1 MKFEV
6 NSQRLP
12 VIVTVIVLALTGA
25 AWLMLPRLQSGQRQV
40 ESQGV
45 VHVERARRLLDR
57 YNADLAYRALVLEQL
72 RDAEVGVDAKKAG
85 EVAEAIGDE
94 YQAAHQALWTDFP
107 PMDWKDGTGRPVK
120 ATYGNIAGQIRDGVT
135 ARSEL
140 VKENA
145 ALLEDAMKEIDEA
158 LRIQAGGASGA
169 EYAEAHRLKGVA
181 LYHRGVAE
189 QRAARVKRDE
199 IESYL
204 SKFNGSAN
212 EAEQLKSLEGI
223 LAESRIDEQI
233 GRIRD
238 ELSQGE
244 ARVAAARGEVAKLDS
259 TIQELEKRLATAQVR
274 SKSARA
280 EMDRIRA
287 AGVDFSDPQ
296 GAGTF
301 ARKLGEQDL
310 VYRTA
315 LREAQELQAGSLPK
329 AQIDITGDFLRGKY
343 LEGGSRTLTVQ
354 PGLNHHRAERTTLAG
369 KIELEQAGVDAIRA
383 DLARLESNRKPYEAQ
398 QALLAQRFPEIQKEA
413 AETYEELSRVD
424 SEAEAI
430 EERGLKFLDESVK
443 ASQQAASLAD
453 KWVNEGRESSANL
466 SPEARER
473 SAGNSRSDDG
483 WIAGF
488 VGAQVADARAVKAWI
503 FYDRLNAAVRIARV
517 LERLTNQIPLREVDL
532 GAQRTKAD
540 AAKEASVKEVEL
552 AMAAL
557 EKAHKNT
564 ERHWTLTAQGAG
576 ITYLMVLLGHDDYL
590 ADTVEAYRNAIKGRE
605 NEAAVEKFVSRL
617 RGLEAR
623 QP

>member
-12 VIVTVIVLALTGA
+12 VIVTVIVLGLTGA
-25 AWLMLPRLQSGQRQV
+25 AWLLLPKLQSGQRQV

-72 RDAEVGVDAKKAG
+72 REAEVGVDAKEAG
-85 EVAEAIGDE
+85 EVAEAVGDE
-94 YQAAHQALWTDFP
+94 YQAVHQALWTAFEP
-107 PMDWKDGTGRPVK
+107 KDWKDGTGRPVK
-120 ATYGNIAGQIRDGVT
+120 ATYGNLAGQIRDGVT

-145 ALLEDAMKEIDEA
+145 ALLEDAMREIDEA

-233 GRIRD
+233 GRTRD

-244 ARVAAARGEVAKLDS
+244 VRVAAARGEVAKLDS

-296 GAGTF
+296 GANTF

-354 PGLNHHRAERTTLAG
+354 PGLNHHRAERATLAG

-413 AETYEELSRVD
+413 SETYEELSRVD
-424 SEAEAI
+424 SEAEAL

-453 KWVNEGRESSANL
+453 KWVNEGRESLANL

-576 ITYLMVLLGHDDYL
+576 ITYLMVLLGYDDYL

>member
-12 VIVTVIVLALTGA
+12 VIVTVIVLGLTGA
-25 AWLMLPRLQSGQRQV
+25 AWLLLPKLQSGQRQV

-72 RDAEVGVDAKKAG
+72 REAEVGVDAKEAG
-85 EVAEAIGDE
+85 EVAEAVGDE
-94 YQAAHQALWTDFP
+94 YQAVHQALWTAFEP
-107 PMDWKDGTGRPVK
+107 KDWKDGTGRPVK
-120 ATYGNIAGQIRDGVT
+120 ATYGNLAGQIRDGVT

-145 ALLEDAMKEIDEA
+145 ALLEDAMREIDEA

-233 GRIRD
+233 GRIRA

-296 GAGTF
+296 GANTF

-354 PGLNHHRAERTTLAG
+354 PGLNHHRAERATLAG

-424 SEAEAI
+424 SEAEAL

-453 KWVNEGRESSANL
+453 KWVNEGRESLANL